1 MLATA
6 NGHAT
11 SIPLLKTKMVGRWR
25 PTIQHLTGMP
35 LESMNG
41 DHGPCPQCGG
51 IDRFRVF
58 DDFDDTGGAICNQ
71 CHPDKNADGVA
82 TVAWMLGISQ
92 GEAANLIADHIGMA
106 PLHSSEP
113 IGDDDF
119 MSRVCVPKRM
129 PIESAKRYGAHVAF
143 RGNLRVVRLPMCGP
157 DLQQCS
163 EFDIADDG
171 GKGLSAKGKPVG
183 LFLPHDRDGKPFIP
197 SICWLVEGVKDAAA
211 LHATGREAVGL
222 PTSTM
227 NEKFAHLFKG
237 VRVIAIPDLDSASV
251 EGFEKTRKRLD
262 GIAADFKTVRLPG
275 EMGSKVD
282 VRDVLAKPN
291 GLDLLEKAI
300 REAADGSAAPAF
312 EDFPRFTLAELHEKF
327 RVLSDPVIHG
337 RVREG
342 ETMNFISDPKV
353 GKSWMMYGLSICV
366 ATGTDWLGIPVARG
380 RVLIVDNELHPSTL
394 AHRLPTVG
402 NAMGLRFA
410 DYRDV
415 IDTWCLRGNLR
426 SLQELLVAFK
436 SLVKAGEYKLIIF
449 DAKYRF
455 ASQGVSENDNAAET
469 LIYNTLDQIAAETRA
484 AVVVV
489 HHASKGS
496 QSDKRLTDVGS
507 GAGAQSRAADCHM
520 VLREHEDE
528 GVYVL
533 DAAVRSFPPVK
544 PMALRWQFPVW
555 VPDEWADAGKLRGKL
570 NQQEQKRANRDSE
583 GEKTIVAALL
593 SGPSTERNLR
603 EKTGLGRERQQRLLD
618 GLVAKGHLTST
629 EVTINGR
636 PCKEYHLPEG
646 SGLEETDHSTDH
658 QTTSRGVC
666 GLP

>member
-6 NGHAT
+6 NGHSTPDAV
-11 SIPLLKTKMVGRWR
+11 LLKVKAADRWLDILLQVGGL
-25 PTIQHLTGMP
+25 PAECLDGKPH
-35 LESMNG
+35 
-41 DHGPCPQCGG
+41 PCPKCGG
-51 IDRFRVF
+51 EDRFRLI
-58 DDFDDTGGAICNQ
+58 DELAGAVYCNQ
-71 CHPDKNADGVA
+71 CFSTKNGDGIAAVQWA
-82 TVAWMLGISQ
+82 LGVDFKT
-92 GEAANLIADHIGMA
+92 ALRAIGDYVGVEMR
-106 PLHSSEP
+106 PEP
-113 IGDDDF
+113 ISDDELRR
-119 MSRVCVPKRM
+119 RVCQSKRM
-129 PIESAKRYGAHVAF
+129 PVEAAARYGAHVAD
-143 RGNLRVVRLPMCGP
+143 RGRQRVLRFPMYGP

-171 GKGLSAKGKPVG
+171 GKGLSAKGKSVG
-183 LFLPHDRDGKPFIP
+183 LFLPHRDGKPYVP
-197 SICWLVEGVKDAAA
+197 SICFLVEGVKDAAA
-211 LHATGREAVGL
+211 LLATGREAVGL

-227 NEKFAHLFKG
+227 NEKFAQLFKG
-237 VRVIAIPDLDSASV
+237 ARVVAVPDLDDASFK
-251 EGFEKTRKRLD
+251 GFEQTAKRLA
-262 GIAADFKTVRLPG
+262 GVVESFKTVRLPG

-282 VRDVLAKPN
+282 FRDAWAKSQ
-291 GLDLLEKAI
+291 DAVERAI
-300 REAADGSAAPAF
+300 QEAVAAGAASAAD
-312 EDFPRFTLAELHEKF
+312 DFPRFTLAELHEKF

-353 GKSWMMYGLSICV
+353 GKSWMMYALSICV

-380 RVLIVDNELHPSTL
+380 RVLIVDNELHPETL

-402 NAMGLRFA
+402 NALGIRFA
-410 DYRDV
+410 DYRDC

-436 SLVKAGEYKLIIF
+436 SLVKAGDYKLIVF

-455 ASQGVSENDNAAET
+455 ASMGVSENDNAAET
-469 LIYNTLDQIAAETRA
+469 QVYNLLDQIAMETRA

-496 QSDKRLTDVGS
+496 QSDKKLTDVGA

-520 VLREHEDE
+520 VLREHEEE
-528 GVYVL
+528 GTYVL

-544 PMALRWQFPVW
+544 PMALRWKFPIW
-555 VPDEWADAGKLRGKL
+555 TPDEWADAGKLRGKL
-570 NQQEQKRANRDSE
+570 NSQEQKRADRDSE
-583 GEKTIVAALL
+583 GERTIVDALL
-593 SGPSTERNLR
+593 KGPSTERNLR

-618 GLVAKGHLTST
+618 GLVAKSHLISK
-629 EVTINGR
+629 ELLINGR

-646 SGLEETDHSTDH
+646 SGLDDSAHSTDH